1 MARGITSR
9 KALADMLARA
19 PSTVIRWEDGETA
32 PEGPALE
39 ELSKALAVPVDF
51 FLSPRIDGGTT
62 FFRSL
67 VSALKAHR
75 LIQLTRLSWLEDIT
89 AVAAHYAFLP
99 EVDLPDFLN
108 GVSYRS
114 LRNEDLET
122 VAQAARDHWGI
133 GLRPIPNIVTLLEQV
148 GVVVAS
154 ETMETSQLDGLSRWG
169 SDGRPYV
176 MLATDKQSFA
186 RRQFDAAHELG
197 HLLLHRAVSQDE
209 LSENFKLIEDQAHRF
224 ASALLLP
231 ASQFSAEVTNAT
243 IWELERLK
251 VRWRV
256 SIKAQIM
263 RLQRLDIIDGEKA
276 TRLYKS
282 YSAKGYSGSEPYD
295 DVWPLQEPT
304 LLADVFRAVV
314 EDGGLSKEELRRDL
328 PLFAHDVESL
338 TGLPSGWLLQE
349 PARVVKLKPAPSPH
363 GDGTSGKL
371 GEIIPLPRR
380 K

>member
-1 MARGITSR
+1 
-9 KALADMLARA
+9 MLARA
-19 PSTVIRWEDGETA
+19 PSTVIRWEDGDTA

-51 FLSPRIDGGTT
+51 FLSPRLDGGTT

-67 VSALKAHR
+67 ANALKAHR
-75 LIQLTRLSWLEDIT
+75 SIQLARLSWLEDIA
-89 AVAAHYAFLP
+89 AVAGHYAFLP

-114 LRNEDLET
+114 LRDEDLEGI
-122 VAQAARDHWGI
+122 AQAAREHWGI
-133 GLRPIPNIVTLLEQV
+133 GLRPIPNVVALLEQV

-154 ETMETSQLDGLSRWG
+154 EPMETTQLDGLSRWG

-176 MLATDKQSFA
+176 LLATDKQSFA

-197 HLLLHRAVSQDE
+197 HLLLHRSVSENE
-209 LSENFKLIEDQAHRF
+209 LIENFKLIEDQAHRF
-224 ASALLLP
+224 GSALLLP
-231 ASQFSAEVTNAT
+231 ASQFSAEVTSAS

-251 VRWRV
+251 MRWRV

-263 RLQRLDIIDGEKA
+263 RLQRLSIIDAEGA

-314 EDGGLSKEELRRDL
+314 EDGGLSKGELRRDL

-338 TGLPSGWLLQE
+338 TGLPSGWLSQE
-349 PARVVKLKPAPSPH
+349 PARVVKLKPVASPR
-363 GDGTSGKL
+363 
-371 GEIIPLPRR
+371 GEGPAGATGEVIPLLRR
-380 K
+380 Q